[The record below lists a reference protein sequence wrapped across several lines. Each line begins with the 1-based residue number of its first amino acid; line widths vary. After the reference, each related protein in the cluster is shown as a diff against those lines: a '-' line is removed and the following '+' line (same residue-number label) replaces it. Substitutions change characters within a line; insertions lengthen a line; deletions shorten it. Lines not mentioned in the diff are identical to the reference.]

1 MDKKL
6 LERFMKKKVANDK
19 LNRIQ
24 MQKKQKRIKPMN
36 CMLNGK
42 VMTISLIVEQIK
54 KISL

>member
-1 MDKKL
+1 MGKKL

-19 LNRIQ
+19 SNRIQ
-24 MQKKQKRIKPMN
+24 MQKQQKRIKPMN

-42 VMTISLIVEQIK
+42 VVTISLIVEQIK